1 MLSCPRKKVRFCRSP
16 RLISDVFVCLGY
28 VGPVPVFACLFRS
41 PFLPQP
47 LSRSHALTSA
57 TTILLCCVTFRSWY
71 CICAC
76 ACTCTSI
83 SDGLICEELDDFRT
97 RPMLCLCCI
106 AALYL
111 CLYLCL
117 RLRLCNGRPS
127 TAAHISPHMDSLA
140 RRVYVLTLTAEQMR
154 KRSMTS

>member
-1 MLSCPRKKVRFCRSP
+1 MLCYF
-16 RLISDVFVCLGY
+16 
-28 VGPVPVFACLFRS
+28 
-41 PFLPQP
+41 PFLV
-47 LSRSHALTSA
+47 LYLRLRLHLH
-57 TTILLCCVTFRSWY
+57 IDLRW
-71 CICAC
+71 I
-76 ACTCTSI
+76 
-83 SDGLICEELDDFRT
+83 ICEELDDFRT

-106 AALYL
+106 AALYLWLYL